1 MVLSSHPIYLL
12 ILNHFCCRLISTSPS
27 PWLREGGFAN
37 TAAAHTPN
45 DPLWLRLG
53 GLDLFVHGIAGE
65 AELVECQR
73 SHPVGGAHVLGVPH
87 VALDFRYA

>member
-1 MVLSSHPIYLL
+1 MVGSFFVLV
-12 ILNHFCCRLISTSPS
+12 FAVV
-27 PWLREGGFAN
+27 GFAS

-65 AELVECQR
+65 AELVECQS

-87 VALDFRYA
+87 VALDFRHAEFLARRSPAGW